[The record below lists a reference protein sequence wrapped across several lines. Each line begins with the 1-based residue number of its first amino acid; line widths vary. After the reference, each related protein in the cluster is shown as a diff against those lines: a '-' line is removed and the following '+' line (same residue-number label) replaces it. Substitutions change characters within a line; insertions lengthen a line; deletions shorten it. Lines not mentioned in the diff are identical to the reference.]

1 VSATAEAIEELRAL
15 DAAGDHEALI
25 DGLHEVIAADRRTFT
40 DPWVKEWCGR
50 RWRDLFVSEA
60 SRDET
65 AVEAASQ
72 RLGIPGTDLSVRA
85 GRDRRPER
93 QRIAERFLHGSPE
106 TEWRQELPPPRA
118 GEPDATLVIC
128 PGLINS
134 MLPWR
139 AFQAALPKL
148 AGERGWRVLCA
159 DAHPVRS
166 CAANVE
172 DLAAAIERGEGLDH
186 SCARIGPEAAEPPGD
201 VFLLGYSKGSPDAL
215 TALIDR
221 PALAQRV
228 RALYGWG
235 GAFGGSFLADDI
247 YDAIKD
253 LEIPLGRIGDTLATV
268 LKAVCPLV
276 NLEGISERLDE
287 YDVKGAI
294 RDLTTSERG
303 RFLAE
308 HAEEVDALD
317 LPIFTITAATTALEV
332 PTLQAQ
338 GYLEIR
344 KRDPENDMQLTQA
357 QARLE
362 IPMATHLATVRAHH
376 WDISYDPFPLHTR
389 MGSANLDHRFP
400 REAAL
405 VAIVQL
411 TAELGLA

>member
-1 VSATAEAIEELRAL
+1 MSATAEAIEELRAL
-15 DAAGDHEALI
+15 DAAGDHEALV
-25 DGLHEVIAADRRTFT
+25 DGLREAVAADRRAFA
-40 DPWVKEWCGR
+40 DPWVKGWCGR
-50 RWRDLFVSEA
+50 RWRNLFVTEA
-60 SRDET
+60 ARDEA
-65 AVEAASQ
+65 AVAAASQ
-72 RLGIPGTDLSVRA
+72 RVGIPGTGLSVRT

-93 QRIAERFLHGSPE
+93 QRIAERFLHGPPE
-106 TEWRQELPPPRA
+106 EWREELPPPPA

-128 PGLINS
+128 PGLVNS

-148 AGERGWRVLCA
+148 AAERGWPVLCA

-186 SCARIGPEAAEPPGD
+186 GCARIAPEAAEPPGD
-201 VFLLGYSKGSPDAL
+201 VVLLGYSKGSPDAL
-215 TALIDR
+215 TALVDR
-221 PALAQRV
+221 PGLAERV

-253 LEIPLGRIGDTLATV
+253 ADIPLGRIGDTLAAV

-276 NLEGISERLDE
+276 NLEGLSERLDE

-294 RDLTTSERG
+294 RDLTTTERE

-308 HAEEVDALD
+308 HAEELDALN

-344 KRDPENDMQLTQA
+344 KRDPQNDMQLTQA

-362 IPMATHLATVRAHH
+362 IPMATHLAVLRAHH